1 MSLQK
6 TLGSPSQR
14 VAGVEVEQ
22 LLEGDERCRERLAE
36 TLYHARAQ
44 VLFYDGKKQKLD
56 QGALGM
62 SDPCGPLQLA
72 LEPNLVSSINCLV
85 SNFYS

>member
-6 TLGSPSQR
+6 TLASPSQR

-44 VLFYDGKKQKLD
+44 VLF
-56 QGALGM
+56 
-62 SDPCGPLQLA
+62 
-72 LEPNLVSSINCLV
+72 
-85 SNFYS
+85 

>member
-6 TLGSPSQR
+6 TLASPSQR

-36 TLYHARAQ
+36 TLHHARAQ
-44 VLFYDGKKQKLD
+44 VLF
-56 QGALGM
+56 
-62 SDPCGPLQLA
+62 
-72 LEPNLVSSINCLV
+72 
-85 SNFYS
+85 